1 MSARTR
7 GVQRRR
13 PSVERTLLQRRIGPV
28 PLWAIGGLL
37 VAVVGVVAIAV
48 LNTFTG
54 AEVPSAGSAEYAV
67 GDPGPGQPAPD
78 FSLASTTGEVFQLS
92 SQRGQTVLLYFH
104 EGLMCAPC
112 WQQVVD
118 IQRDFAEFQ
127 ALGIDQ
133 IVPISNDPLASQAQ
147 HAQQNGVTFPA
158 LADEDKAVSSQYDAL
173 AYGMMGGQ
181 SPGHTFILVDA
192 DGRIVWRADYGGE
205 PDYTMYV
212 PNETILAELR
222 QVIGSDRS

>member
-7 GVQRRR
+7 GIQRRR
-13 PSVERTLLQRRIGPV
+13 PSVERTLLQRRVGPM
-28 PLWAIGGLL
+28 PLWAIGSVLA
-37 VAVVGVVAIAV
+37 AVVAVVAIAV
-48 LNTFTG
+48 VNTFTG
-54 AEVPSAGSAEYAV
+54 AEMPSAGSEEYAV
-67 GDPGPGQPAPD
+67 GDPGPGQLAPD
-78 FSLASTTGEVFQLS
+78 FSLASTTGKAYHLS

-118 IQRDFAEFQ
+118 MQRDVAEFR

-133 IVPISNDPLASQAQ
+133 IVPISTDPLGAQAQ
-147 HAQQNGVTFPA
+147 HAKQNGVTIPA
-158 LADEDKAVSSQYDAL
+158 LADEDKSVSSLYDAL

-181 SPGHTFILVDA
+181 SPGHTFILVAA

-205 PDYTMYV
+205 PNYTMYV
-212 PNETILAELR
+212 PNETLLVELR
-222 QVIGSDRS
+222 QVVGSNRN